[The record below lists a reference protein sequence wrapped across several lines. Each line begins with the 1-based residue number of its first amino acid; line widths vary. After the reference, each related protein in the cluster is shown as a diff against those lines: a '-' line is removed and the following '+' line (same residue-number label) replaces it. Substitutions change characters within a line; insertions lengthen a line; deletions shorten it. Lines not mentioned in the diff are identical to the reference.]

1 MIQKKVAIIISPNYQ
16 DYAQRYLQDCLESIR
31 RQDWA
36 GDKKIFIT
44 DNQSTVG
51 SFAFLKETVQE
62 AEIIRNE
69 NNDGFAKGSNDAMRL
84 ALQEGFDYFVLFN
97 MDTIIEADCISQ
109 LVKTAESDGTIGA
122 VQARLMLWP
131 DKDKINSLG
140 NVTHFLGF
148 GYCEGYGGEFSSVHF
163 QSAKSICYPSGAAV
177 LYKKEV
183 LERIGLFDEEFW
195 MYNEDQD
202 LSWRI
207 WLAGW
212 RCVLAPQAVV
222 YHKYEFSRN
231 AQKFYWVDRNRILV
245 MIKNYHIVTLLLI
258 SPAFVLMEFG
268 LMLFAFQKGWFR
280 DKMKVYKYFLSFR
293 NWQYILETRHKS
305 QALRQM
311 KDRDIIK
318 MFSGRIWYEEVGD
331 WKLEFVNGILNL
343 YWYIIKWILISIP
356 GLFVPSSNANR
367 HEDRTIIR

>member
-1 MIQKKVAIIISPNYQ
+1 LKRVAIIVSPNYK
-16 DYAQRYLQDCLESIR
+16 DHAQRYLRDCLESLR

-44 DNQSTVG
+44 DNQSTAE
-51 SFAFLKETVQE
+51 SFAFLKEMAPG

-69 NNDGFAKGSNDAMRL
+69 NNDGFAKGNNDAMRL
-84 ALQEGFDYFVLFN
+84 ALKEGYDYFILFN
-97 MDTIIEADCISQ
+97 MDTIVEADCISH
-109 LVKTAESDGTIGA
+109 LVKTAESDGAIGA

-148 GYCEGYGGEFSSVHF
+148 GYCEGYGEEFSSVHF
-163 QSAKSICYPSGAAV
+163 QSVRNICYPSGAVV

-202 LSWRI
+202 LGWRI

-212 RCVLAPQAVV
+212 RCVLASQAVV
-222 YHKYEFSRN
+222 YHKYEFARN

-245 MIKNYHIVTLLLI
+245 MIKNYDIATLLLI
-258 SPAFVLMEFG
+258 SPAFVFMELG
-268 LMLFAFQKGWFR
+268 LLLFAFQKGWLR
-280 DKMKVYKYFLSFR
+280 DKLKVYKYFLSYR
-293 NWQYILETRHKS
+293 SWQYFLEARRQS
-305 QALRQM
+305 QALRKV

-318 MFSGRIWYEEVGD
+318 MFSGRIWYEEIGD
-331 WKLEFVNGILNL
+331 WKLGLVNHILSS
-343 YWYIIKWILISIP
+343 YWNIIKWILISIL
-356 GLFVPSSNANR
+356 GLFVPSSTANR